1 MIMSSEIHT
10 TLDEDNDRIMYMRFK
25 AKKIQ
30 TMDKGKG
37 KLMAYAGFRQN
48 PMDVKDV
55 DKDTVRFMNLNTDKA
70 IVDSVRSLFKGTRI
84 PKKLVLY
91 IENPRIAEKVF
102 PHLDKALDTLSG
114 KAYAEKVEIKYR
126 PEDEKPEN
134 PFDGGGP
141 GKKRVP
147 FGHVP
152 PRDKDREQPKKIT
165 KYVSIDNENIM
176 DFLRRKERYKPFAK
190 KILQTYRPAPMKQGV
205 KKFTFVMEPDLLS
218 KFRDWVQSESS
229 TRMFGP
235 TLVMLDKSKTFEET
249 ELTNEGLGS
258 MADIVERDHEVQMAR
273 ADLYKLAK
281 YAIKLHEMLK
291 HVSEAEGIEGWQQ
304 AKITKSADYISSVY
318 HSIDYDQSSMSEA
331 DIPMVTMSE
340 SAITA
345 YKTKLSKK
353 LKKLQ

>member
-1 MIMSSEIHT
+1 MSSEIHT

-70 IVDSVRSLFKGTRI
+70 IVDAVRSLFKGTRI

-102 PHLDKALDTLSG
+102 PHLDKALDTLRS
-114 KAYAEKVEIKYR
+114 KAYAEKVEVKYR

-134 PFDGGGP
+134 PGGGNP

-147 FGHVP
+147 FGHV
-152 PRDKDREQPKKIT
+152 EPKGKGRQDPEKTI
-165 KYVSIDNENIM
+165 KYFSIDNENIM
-176 DFLRRKERYKPFAK
+176 NWLRRKERYKPFAK
-190 KILQTYRPAPMKQGV
+190 KVLQAYRPAVKQ
-205 KKFTFVMEPDLLS
+205 FVMEPDLYS
-218 KFRDWVQSESS
+218 KFRNWAESESS
-229 TRMFGP
+229 IREFGP
-235 TLVMLDKSKTFEET
+235 TFFSLDNSKSFTET

-291 HVSEAEGIEGWQQ
+291 HVSEAEGMEGWQQ
-304 AKITKSADYISSVY
+304 SKITKAADYISSVY
-318 HSIDYDQSSMSEA
+318 HSIDYDQSSMSESKKT
-331 DIPMVTMSE
+331 PLVTMSE
-340 SAITA
+340 SNISA

>member
-70 IVDSVRSLFKGTRI
+70 IVDAVRSLFKGTRI

-102 PHLDKALDTLSG
+102 PHLDKALDTLRS
-114 KAYAEKVEIKYR
+114 KAYAEKVEVKYR

-134 PFDGGGP
+134 PGGGNP

-147 FGHVP
+147 FGHV
-152 PRDKDREQPKKIT
+152 EPKGKGRQDPEKTI
-165 KYVSIDNENIM
+165 KYFSIDNENIM
-176 DFLRRKERYKPFAK
+176 NWLRRKERYKPFAK
-190 KILQTYRPAPMKQGV
+190 KVLQAYRPAVKQ
-205 KKFTFVMEPDLLS
+205 FVMEPDLYR
-218 KFRDWVQSESS
+218 KFRNWAESES
-229 TRMFGP
+229 TIRELGP
-235 TLVMLDKSKTFEET
+235 TFFSLDNSKSFTET

-291 HVSEAEGIEGWQQ
+291 HVSEAEGMEGWQQ
-304 AKITKSADYISSVY
+304 SKITKAADYISSVY
-318 HSIDYDQSSMSEA
+318 HSIDYDQSSMSESKKT
-331 DIPMVTMSE
+331 PLVTMSE
-340 SAITA
+340 SNISA

>member
-1 MIMSSEIHT
+1 MSSEIHT
-10 TLDEDNDRIMYMRFK
+10 TLDEDNDGIMYMRFR

-70 IVDSVRSLFKGTRI
+70 IVDAVRSLFKGTRI

-91 IENPRIAEKVF
+91 IENSRIAEKVF
-102 PHLDKALDTLSG
+102 PHLDKALDTLSS
-114 KAYAEKVEIKYR
+114 KAYAEKVEVKYR

-134 PFDGGGP
+134 PGGGDP

-147 FGHVP
+147 FGHV
-152 PRDKDREQPKKIT
+152 EPKGKGRQDPEKTI
-165 KYVSIDNENIM
+165 KYFSIDNRNIM
-176 DFLRRKERYKPFAK
+176 NFLNDMAPRNKLAK
-190 KILQTYRPAPMKQGV
+190 KMLQTYRPALKQ
-205 KKFTFVMEPDLLS
+205 FVMEPDLYRE
-218 KFRDWVQSESS
+218 FRNWVESESS
-229 TRMFGP
+229 TRKFGP
-235 TLVMLDKSKTFEET
+235 TLVMLDKSKSFTET

>member
-1 MIMSSEIHT
+1 
-10 TLDEDNDRIMYMRFK
+10 MRFK

-37 KLMAYAGFRQN
+37 KLMAYAGFRQD
-48 PMDVKDV
+48 PMDVKDA
-55 DKDTVRFMNLNTDKA
+55 DKETVRFMNLNTDKA
-70 IVDSVRSLFKGTRI
+70 IVDAVRSLFKGTRI

-102 PHLDKALDTLSG
+102 PHLDKALDTLRS
-114 KAYAEKVEIKYR
+114 KAYAEKVEVKYR

-134 PFDGGGP
+134 PGGGNP

-147 FGHVP
+147 FGHV
-152 PRDKDREQPKKIT
+152 EPKGKGRQDPEKTI
-165 KYVSIDNENIM
+165 KYFSVDNRNIM
-176 DFLRRKERYKPFAK
+176 NFLNDMAPRNKLAK
-190 KILQTYRPAPMKQGV
+190 KMLQAYRPALKQ
-205 KKFTFVMEPDLLS
+205 FVMEPDLYS
-218 KFRDWVQSESS
+218 KFRTWEKSERS
-229 TRMFGP
+229 TRKFGP
-235 TLVMLDKSKTFEET
+235 TLVMLDKSKSFTET

-291 HVSEAEGIEGWQQ
+291 HVSEAEGMEGWQQ
-304 AKITKSADYISSVY
+304 SKITKAADYISSVY
-318 HSIDYDQSSMSEA
+318 HSIDYDQSSMSESKKT
-331 DIPMVTMSE
+331 PLVTMSE
-340 SAITA
+340 SNISA

>member
-102 PHLDKALDTLSG
+102 PHLDKALDTLSS
-114 KAYAEKVEIKYR
+114 KAYAEKVEVKYR

-134 PFDGGGP
+134 PFDGGS
-141 GKKRVP
+141 GKKRLP
-147 FGHVP
+147 KGHAASALKGKGRQDP
-152 PRDKDREQPKKIT
+152 EKTI
-165 KYVSIDNENIM
+165 KYFSIDNENIM
-176 DFLRRKERYKPFAK
+176 KFLNDRARHEPLAK
-190 KILQTYRPAPMKQGV
+190 KMLQTYRPALKQ
-205 KKFTFVMEPDLLS
+205 FVMEPDLYR
-218 KFRDWVQSESS
+218 KFRNWVESESS
-229 TRMFGP
+229 TRKFGP
-235 TLVMLDKSKTFEET
+235 TFVMLDKDKSFTET